1 MSCTV
6 YIVYK
11 SNLSLHHANF
21 GQFKAKQVLLMYFPS
36 FGHPVSEIDTL
47 AAGPA
52 YYVLHP
58 QKVLPFVFFFLTYQA
73 FKSREG
79 IVSPKHLVKDI
90 VVFDT
95 QNKLEKN
102 SLIGV
107 QGNCLYILV
116 SSLVS
121 YFNVIVI
128 CFNIW

>member
-58 QKVLPFVFFFLTYQA
+58 QKVLPFVFFFNLPGLQKPGRNR
-73 FKSREG
+73 F
-79 IVSPKHLVKDI
+79 PK
-90 VVFDT
+90 T
-95 QNKLEKN
+95 
-102 SLIGV
+102 S
-107 QGNCLYILV
+107 CLKI
-116 SSLVS
+116 
-121 YFNVIVI
+121 
-128 CFNIW
+128 